1 MGYAKTFTIKGEK
14 EELKKK
20 MRKLAEEYR
29 KEAEIPGFRKGRAP
43 VELILIRMGDALE
56 EEALR
61 KLAEEKIK
69 REMERYSPFI
79 YGAPRVENVKKSEE
93 EYSFDLVLEVPPVDE
108 IEIDPKKIKKGR
120 EAIEARI
127 QEELKKLQE
136 INAELKSV
144 KRKSKG
150 GDVVYLEIE
159 GEGER
164 IENWT
169 CEIPKGKRKGFYREI
184 AGLKAGEEKEIEA
197 EFPEDFP
204 IDSLRGK
211 EGKVKIKVLDVKE
224 KKLPELNDDF
234 AKDMGFENLEELKK
248 SLREQVMEEMKG
260 HEDDII
266 LSLAQQVDMDPPD
279 SLVAGIMREGKPEEQ
294 AKLEAKG
301 LMALDAYILKEKIT
315 VDDEELEKK
324 IDEVADQAGVDR
336 VSDDVVEILKIQI
349 LREKAIKKLTEEK

>member
-43 VELILIRMGDALE
+43 VELILIRMGDALGE
-56 EEALR
+56 EGLR

-159 GEGER
+159 GEG
-164 IENWT
+164 
-169 CEIPKGKRKGFYREI
+169 
-184 AGLKAGEEKEIEA
+184 
-197 EFPEDFP
+197 
-204 IDSLRGK
+204 
-211 EGKVKIKVLDVKE
+211 
-224 KKLPELNDDF
+224 
-234 AKDMGFENLEELKK
+234 
-248 SLREQVMEEMKG
+248 
-260 HEDDII
+260 
-266 LSLAQQVDMDPPD
+266 
-279 SLVAGIMREGKPEEQ
+279 
-294 AKLEAKG
+294 
-301 LMALDAYILKEKIT
+301 
-315 VDDEELEKK
+315 
-324 IDEVADQAGVDR
+324 
-336 VSDDVVEILKIQI
+336 
-349 LREKAIKKLTEEK
+349 